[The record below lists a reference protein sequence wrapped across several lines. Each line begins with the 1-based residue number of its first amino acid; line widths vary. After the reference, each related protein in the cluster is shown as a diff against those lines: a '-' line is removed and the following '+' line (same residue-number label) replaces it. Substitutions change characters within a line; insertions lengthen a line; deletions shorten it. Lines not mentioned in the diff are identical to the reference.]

1 MSECWLLPAVSQIA
15 SCQVQSEMEKMNGQS
30 SKIADR
36 NLLFAEEV
44 SSKHPPCRQSGQ
56 TFETH
61 TRSQTGRGKDRF
73 GSGAYSVL
81 STKHE
86 KDQSGRDGYFSSM
99 GRFQSERNDGTDW
112 SRKPGILIPTVWFSQ
127 VKVFMPPCHCHCHCH
142 CHCRF

>member
-1 MSECWLLPAVSQIA
+1 MLIVTSCLLNSI
-15 SCQVQSEMEKMNGQS
+15 SCQVQSEMEKMNGQR

-81 STKHE
+81 FTKHE
-86 KDQSGRDGYFSSM
+86 KVQSGRDGYFP
-99 GRFQSERNDGTDW
+99 RW
-112 SRKPGILIPTVWFSQ
+112 AIFSPNETMEQ
-127 VKVFMPPCHCHCHCH
+127 IEAGNPAF
-142 CHCRF
+142 